1 MKALPMLRYCY
12 AFVMIL
18 VGLTS
23 NFVGAQDK
31 DQEKYYKITPL
42 PIPEGVV
49 LEVGALEMMP
59 DGKLAV
65 STRRGDIYLVDN
77 PKASSPEADTTFQL
91 FAHGLH
97 EVLGLAY
104 RDGWLY
110 VTQRCDVSRIRD
122 TDGNGEADEFE
133 IVSDGWGVSGDYHE
147 YAFGS
152 KFDEEGNIWVT
163 LCLTGSFSSEVPF
176 RGWCLRVNEDG
187 TTVPTA
193 SGIRSPGGMGMNAE
207 GDVFYT
213 DNQGPWN
220 GTSGLKHL
228 VPGHFMGHPVGNKWY
243 ELAPNLGTPPQEPDS
258 NSRFHIEA
266 KKIPEYLPA
275 AVLFPYDKMGKS
287 ASGIDYDRSGG
298 KFGPFE
304 GQMLVG
310 DQSHSTIM
318 RVVLEKVNG
327 RYQGACLPF
336 LDNIGS
342 GTLPL
347 LMTEDGNLFV
357 GGTNRGW
364 GSRGSKPF
372 SLERINWT
380 GVTPFEILDV
390 SANSDGFTLRFTEP
404 IDPVAAKKPD
414 AIQAETYTYIY
425 QSSYG
430 SPEVDHTKPKVT
442 GIEVSA
448 DGKSMRIKLDKVQ
461 EGHVHEIHFPGI
473 RSADGKPLWHDVFYY
488 TMNQIPGA

>member
-1 MKALPMLRYCY
+1 MFRVTLPILFALLLALP
-12 AFVMIL
+12 V
-18 VGLTS
+18 V
-23 NFVGAQDK
+23 AQETE
-31 DQEKYYKITPL
+31 QEKYYQITPL
-42 PIPEGVV
+42 PIPEDVV

-65 STRRGDIYLVDN
+65 ATRRGEIYMVSS
-77 PKASSPEADTTFQL
+77 PKASSPETETTFRRY
-91 FAHGLH
+91 AHGLH

-110 VTQRCDVSRIRD
+110 VTQRTDVSRIRD
-122 TDGNGEADEFE
+122 TDNDGEADEFE

-152 KFDEEGNIWVT
+152 RFDDEGNIWVT
-163 LCLTGSFSSEVPF
+163 LCLTGSFSSKVPF

-187 TTVPTA
+187 TTTPTT
-193 SGIRSPGGMGMNAE
+193 SGVRSPGGIGMNAA

-228 VPGHFMGHPVGNKWY
+228 VPGHFVGHPGGNDWY
-243 ELAPNLGTPPQEPDS
+243 KLAPNMGERPQDPES
-258 NSRFHIEA
+258 ESRFHIEA
-266 KKIPEYLPA
+266 KKIPEYMPA
-275 AVLFPYDKMGKS
+275 AVLFPYNKMGKS
-287 ASGIDYDRSGG
+287 ASGIDYDRSEG
-298 KFGPFE
+298 KFGPFA

-318 RVVLEKVNG
+318 RVVLEEVNG
-327 RYQGACLPF
+327 RYQGACIPF
-336 LDNIGS
+336 LEGIGS

-347 LMTEDGNLFV
+347 WMTQDGNLFV

-364 GSRGSKPF
+364 GSRGNKPF

-380 GVTPFEILDV
+380 GVTPFDLLDV
-390 SANSDGFTLRFTEP
+390 KANPDGFTVHFTKP
-404 IDPVAAKKPD
+404 IDPDSAKKAD
-414 AIQAETYTYIY
+414 AIDIETYTYIY

-430 SPEVDHTKPKVT
+430 SPEVDHAQPK
-442 GIEVSA
+442 IEKVEVAGDNLSLT
-448 DGKSMRIKLDKVQ
+448 ITLDKLK
-461 EGHVHEIHFPGI
+461 EGHIHEIHFPGI
-473 RSADGKPLWHDVFYY
+473 QQQDGQSLWHNVIYY
-488 TMNQIPGA
+488 TLNQIPGG

>member
-1 MKALPMLRYCY
+1 MGIAMIRYTTFALTMVL
-12 AFVMIL
+12 L
-18 VGLTS
+18 GTTVG
-23 NFVGAQDK
+23 FAQESE
-31 DQEKYYKITPL
+31 QEKYYKITPL

-65 STRRGDIYLVDN
+65 ATRRGDIYMVSN
-77 PKASSPEADTTFQL
+77 PKASSPETDTKFTL

-110 VTQRCDVSRIRD
+110 VTQRTDVSRVRD
-122 TDGNGEADEFE
+122 TNGDGEADEFE

-152 KFDEEGNIWVT
+152 RFDQEGNIWVT
-163 LCLTGSFSSEVPF
+163 LCLTGSFSSQVPF
-176 RGWCLRVNEDG
+176 RGWCLRVNADG
-187 TTVPTA
+187 TTVATT
-193 SGIRSPGGMGMNAE
+193 SGVRSPGGIGMNAA

-220 GTSGLKHL
+220 GTCGLKHL
-228 VPGHFMGHPVGNKWY
+228 VPGKFVGHPGGNDWY
-243 ELAPNLGTPPQEPDS
+243 KLAPEMGDRPVDPES
-258 NSRFHIEA
+258 NSRFHVEA
-266 KKIPEYLPA
+266 KKIPEYMPA

-287 ASGIDYDRSGG
+287 ASGVDYDRSEG
-298 KFGPFE
+298 KFGPFA
-304 GQMLVG
+304 GQMMVG
-310 DQSHSTIM
+310 DQSHSTVM
-318 RVVLEKVNG
+318 RVVMEEVNG
-327 RYQGACLPF
+327 RYQGACIPF
-336 LDNIGS
+336 LKDIGS
-342 GTLPL
+342 GTLPIW
-347 LMTEDGNLFV
+347 MTEDGNLFV

-380 GVTPFEILDV
+380 GVVPFDLLNV
-390 SANSDGFTLRFTEP
+390 TANPDGFTVQFTKP
-404 IDPVAAKKPD
+404 IDAASATAAD
-414 AIQAETYTYIY
+414 AIVAETYTYIY

-430 SPEVDHTKPKVT
+430 SPEVDHTKPTVTKV
-442 GIEVSA
+442 EVA
-448 DGKSMRIKLDKVQ
+448 PDKKSLKITLDKVQ

-473 RSADGKPLWHDVFYY
+473 RNENGEPLWHDVLYY
-488 TMNQIPGA
+488 TMNQIPSK

>member
-1 MKALPMLRYCY
+1 MIRYTTFALTMVL
-12 AFVMIL
+12 L
-18 VGLTS
+18 GTTVG
-23 NFVGAQDK
+23 FAQESE
-31 DQEKYYKITPL
+31 QEKYYKITPL

-65 STRRGDIYLVDN
+65 ATRRGDIYMVSN
-77 PKASSPEADTTFQL
+77 PKASSPETDTKFTL

-110 VTQRCDVSRIRD
+110 VTQRTDVSRVRD
-122 TDGNGEADEFE
+122 TNGDGEADEFE

-152 KFDEEGNIWVT
+152 RFDQEGNIWVT
-163 LCLTGSFSSEVPF
+163 LCLTGSFSSQVPF
-176 RGWCLRVNEDG
+176 RGWCLRVNADG
-187 TTVPTA
+187 TTVATT
-193 SGIRSPGGMGMNAE
+193 SGVRSPGGIGMNAA

-220 GTSGLKHL
+220 GTCGLKHL
-228 VPGHFMGHPVGNKWY
+228 VPGKFVGHPGGNDWY
-243 ELAPNLGTPPQEPDS
+243 KLAPEMGDRPVDPES
-258 NSRFHIEA
+258 NSRFHVEA
-266 KKIPEYLPA
+266 KKIPEYMPA

-287 ASGIDYDRSGG
+287 ASGVDYDRSEG
-298 KFGPFE
+298 KFGPFA
-304 GQMLVG
+304 GQMMVG
-310 DQSHSTIM
+310 DQSHSTVM
-318 RVVLEKVNG
+318 RVVMEEVNG
-327 RYQGACLPF
+327 RYQGACIPF
-336 LDNIGS
+336 LKDIGS
-342 GTLPL
+342 GTLPIW
-347 LMTEDGNLFV
+347 MTEDGNLFV

-380 GVTPFEILDV
+380 GVVPFDLLNV
-390 SANSDGFTLRFTEP
+390 TANPDGFTVQFTKP
-404 IDPVAAKKPD
+404 IDAASATAAD
-414 AIQAETYTYIY
+414 AIVAETYTYIY

-430 SPEVDHTKPKVT
+430 SPEVDHTKPTVTKV
-442 GIEVSA
+442 EVA
-448 DGKSMRIKLDKVQ
+448 PDKKSLKITLDKVQ

-473 RSADGKPLWHDVFYY
+473 RNENGEPLWHDVLYY
-488 TMNQIPGA
+488 TMNQIPSK

>member
-1 MKALPMLRYCY
+1 MFRYTFALLIMLFSVVTVR
-12 AFVMIL
+12 
-18 VGLTS
+18 
-23 NFVGAQDK
+23 AQESE
-31 DQEKYYKITPL
+31 QEKYYKITPL
-42 PIPEGVV
+42 PIPENVV

-65 STRRGDIYLVDN
+65 ATRRGEIYMVVN
-77 PKASSPEADTTFQL
+77 PKASSPENDTTFKRY
-91 FAHGLH
+91 AHGLH

-122 TDGNGEADEFE
+122 TDGDGEADEFE
-133 IVSDGWGVSGDYHE
+133 VVSDDWGVSGDYHE

-152 KFDEEGNIWVT
+152 RFDKDGNIWVP
-163 LCLTGSFSSEVPF
+163 LCLTGSFSSKVPF

-187 TTVPTA
+187 TTTPTV
-193 SGIRSPGGMGMNAE
+193 SGVRSPGGIGMNAA

-228 VPGHFMGHPVGNKWY
+228 VPGHFVGHPGGNDWY
-243 ELAPNLGTPPQEPDS
+243 KLAPNMGERPQDPQS

-266 KKIPEYLPA
+266 KKIPEYMPA
-275 AVLFPYDKMGKS
+275 AVLFPYNKMGKS
-287 ASGIDYDRSGG
+287 ASGIDYDRSKGQ
-298 KFGPFE
+298 FGPFA

-310 DQSHSTIM
+310 DQSHSTVM
-318 RVVLEKVNG
+318 RVVLEEVNG
-327 RYQGACLPF
+327 RYQGACIPF
-336 LDNIGS
+336 LEDIGS

-347 LMTEDGNLFV
+347 WMTPDGNLFV

-364 GSRGSKPF
+364 GSRGNKPF

-380 GVTPFEILDV
+380 GTTPFDLLDV
-390 SANSDGFTLRFTEP
+390 KANPDGFTIYFTKP
-404 IDPVAAKKPD
+404 IDPESAKKPD
-414 AIQAETYTYIY
+414 AIHVETYTYIY

-430 SPEVDHTKPKVT
+430 SPEVDHASPVIKNV
-442 GIEVSA
+442 EVAA
-448 DGKSMRIKLDKVQ
+448 DNLSLKITLDEVK
-461 EGHVHEIHFPGI
+461 EGHIHEIHFPGI
-473 RSADGKPLWHDVFYY
+473 REKSGQPLWHDVLYY
-488 TMNQIPGA
+488 TLNQIPGG